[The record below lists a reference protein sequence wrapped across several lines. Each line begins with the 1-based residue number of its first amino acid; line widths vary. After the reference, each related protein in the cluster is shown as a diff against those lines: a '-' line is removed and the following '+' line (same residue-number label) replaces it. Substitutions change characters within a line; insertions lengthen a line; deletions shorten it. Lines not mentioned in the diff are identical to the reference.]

1 MASSDSYVP
10 LLPPGHMAEAR
21 IKDFISKF
29 YAVSDDP
36 SKNEEWVDYFL
47 PDAVVIIGDKSAKA
61 VDEIRQLRQSMWERV
76 KSRRHRP
83 GKVFPASFD
92 GTNEGVEGTTI
103 EYMIQGSADFVMKH
117 GEKQEVSWAGH
128 AILNEVQGILKYRY
142 YQVYLRG

>member
-1 MASSDSYVP
+1 MTSSDSYVP
-10 LLPPGHMAEAR
+10 LLPPGHTAEAR
-21 IKDFISKF
+21 IKDFVSKF

-61 VDEIRQLRQSMWERV
+61 TDEIRQLRQ
-76 KSRRHRP
+76 
-83 GKVFPASFD
+83 
-92 GTNEGVEGTTI
+92 
-103 EYMIQGSADFVMKH
+103 MIQGSADFVMKH

-128 AILNEVQGILKYRY
+128 AILNEVQGILKYRF